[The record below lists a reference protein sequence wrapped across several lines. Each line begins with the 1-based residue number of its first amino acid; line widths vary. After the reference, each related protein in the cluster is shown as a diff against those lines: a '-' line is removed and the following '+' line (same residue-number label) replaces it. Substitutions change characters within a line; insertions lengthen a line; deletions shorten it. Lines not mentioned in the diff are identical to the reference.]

1 VKDMN
6 DSGKRSKSSKTLAQ
20 RNAQCLLDQTATGK
34 DQSPQ
39 VPCITFEQALEALD
53 ILIAQQGNQRIRD
66 MHKGTIR
73 DYLVKQ
79 EARVQILDKYS
90 KLWGWRDVDNHVEA
104 MAKLWDEEDIS
115 HPPHRH
121 E

>member
-1 VKDMN
+1 MKDMK
-6 DSGKRSKSSKTLAQ
+6 DSGKRNKSSKTLEQ
-20 RNAQCLLDQTATGK
+20 GNAQCSLDQASIDK

-39 VPCITFEQALEALD
+39 EPCITFEAALEALD

-73 DYLVKQ
+73 NYLVKQ
-79 EARVQILDKYS
+79 EAKIQILDKYS
-90 KLWGWRDVDNHVEA
+90 KLWGWKDVDNHVEA

-115 HPPHRH
+115 CPVHRH